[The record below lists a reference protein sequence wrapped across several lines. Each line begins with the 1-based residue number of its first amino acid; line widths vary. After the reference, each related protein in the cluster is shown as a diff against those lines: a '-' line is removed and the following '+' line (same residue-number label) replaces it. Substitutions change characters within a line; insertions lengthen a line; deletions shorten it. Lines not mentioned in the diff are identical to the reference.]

1 MAGFLATSVFDR
13 GVLAIAAMFALAAG
27 IFAAG
32 AGVTDT
38 ETQILDRQQ
47 AIDPPQLWLVD
58 ALTETGAVKASVFV
72 CADTSLRETFARTR
86 AEVNGEICKDT
97 TAPVMK
103 ENGWALR
110 CAAHGR
116 PFAVSASTVG
126 DPKQD
131 FQLNFGLTQLYYFP
145 TVTGPQRMSVR
156 QSRHFDA
163 SAPAPPAG
171 ASATRPGPATSRAG
185 PEPALEP
192 RGVRPIARPG
202 APAAS
207 R

>member
-72 CADTSLRETFARTR
+72 CADTSLRETFVRTR
-86 AEVNGEICKDT
+86 AEVNGEVCKDT

-156 QSRHFDA
+156 QSRHFRRI
-163 SAPAPPAG
+163 G
-171 ASATRPGPATSRAG
+171 ACPVGWRIGDR
-185 PEPALEP
+185 
-192 RGVRPIARPG
+192 ARPG
-202 APAAS
+202 HKPRRA
-207 R
+207 